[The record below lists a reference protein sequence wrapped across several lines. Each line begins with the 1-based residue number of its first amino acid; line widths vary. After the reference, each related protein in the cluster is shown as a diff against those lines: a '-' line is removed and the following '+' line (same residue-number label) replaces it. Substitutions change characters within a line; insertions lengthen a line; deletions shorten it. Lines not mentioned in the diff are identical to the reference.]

1 MDTRLKDVTF
11 LAAGALVVYAGL
23 AFMDRRAGA
32 DEPPPSA
39 PQGELWALASDAAAL
54 QARLEA
60 GERLTWKG
68 PAHRQTLVLRLGQ
81 HALLLE
87 RGLRDLQAEVS
98 VRREGALLVVE
109 GPATLR
115 REQDK
120 VGARQLD
127 ATTLLGLPWG
137 APPDTNQPPA
147 VEGDSRL
154 QMIEGDASIARPAAP
169 SAVSVNTGEQ
179 APLVE
184 KDTANLNEFAEG
196 KVEVGGSELTLLE
209 HTSLRVLSIG
219 ETSSVVEVL
228 GVQLELQRGTIIEA
242 AFGSLVLNIRRGA
255 AIVRPGSAPEIPQI
269 RITNVDP
276 GTGIMTTTTVTLAPG
291 QEFGAGPTG
300 VWSTPGSAS
309 PVQVS
314 VTLSVPVYDEAGNV
328 IGRETV
334 TSFEGQAPV
343 GTAAT
348 VPVLVDAI
356 ARVMATSDPTT
367 VGPLV
372 EALANGTSVDDLGL
386 ASLVTNYTGDPALV
400 AAMTAALN
408 QLGTGTSSGGAPGGE
423 GTASTGGEGS
433 GETTSSGGDGS
444 TSSGGEG
451 SGETTSSGGDGSGE
465 TTSSGGDGSG
475 DTTSSGGGGTT
486 TIEVFFVSGGT
497 STANRIGSTPQSID
511 QVNSQNST
519 GKNTII
525 DNGGSTTGTVS
536 PTSSAAFR

>member
-1 MDTRLKDVTF
+1 MPTLGGMDRRVKDAAF
-11 LAAGALVVYAGL
+11 LLAGAVVVYAGL
-23 AFMDRRAGA
+23 AFMERRAVA
-32 DEPPPSA
+32 DEPPPSPA
-39 PQGELWALASDAAAL
+39 QAQGDLWALANDAAL

-81 HALLLE
+81 HTLLLE
-87 RGLRDLQAEVS
+87 RGLRDLEAEVS

-115 REQDK
+115 READK

-127 ATTLLGLPWG
+127 VTTLLGLAWG
-137 APPDTNQPPA
+137 APPVTAEPPA
-147 VEGDSRL
+147 AEGDSRL
-154 QMIEGDASIARPAAP
+154 QMIEGGASISRPAVETD
-169 SAVSVNTGEQ
+169 VSVNSGEQ
-179 APLVE
+179 APLIE
-184 KDTANLNEFAEG
+184 KDAANLGEFAEG
-196 KVEVGGSELTLLE
+196 KVDVGGSQLTLLE

-242 AFGSLVLNIRRGA
+242 AFGSLVLNIRQGA
-255 AIVRPGSAPEIPQI
+255 AIVRPGSAAEIPQI

-309 PVQVS
+309 PVSVS

-328 IGRETV
+328 VGRETV

-343 GTAAT
+343 GTTTT

-356 ARVMATSDPTT
+356 ARVMATADPAT

-372 EALANGTSVDDLGL
+372 AALANGASVDDLGL
-386 ASLVTNYTGDPALV
+386 ASLVTNYTGDPTLV
-400 AAMTAALN
+400 AAMTEALG
-408 QLGTGTSSGGAPGGE
+408 QLGTGSS
-423 GTASTGGEGS
+423 
-433 GETTSSGGDGS
+433 
-444 TSSGGEG
+444 
-451 SGETTSSGGDGSGE
+451 
-465 TTSSGGDGSG
+465 SG
-475 DTTSSGGGGTT
+475 DTTSTDDTTSTESTDDTTDEGSGEGTV
-486 TIEVFFVSGGT
+486 TIEVFFS
-497 STANRIGSTPQSID
+497 SANRIASVPQSID
-511 QVNSQNST
+511 QTNSQNST
-519 GKNTII
+519 GTNTII
-525 DNGGSTTGTVS
+525 TGSVT
-536 PTSSAAFR
+536 PTSSAAFQ